1 MLHGIARLYLWL
13 LRIAAPLTLAG
24 MLVIP
29 FVLDPPA
36 TVLASADTHTSGAT
50 LIPVGTSSGQ
60 YSFLRLPSP
69 DMITVQSV
77 PSGYSTTSSRAG
89 GLLFVG
95 SLGLLMFLTWWSWRK
110 RTPPNNSFKP
120 SPHQGGA

>member
-1 MLHGIARLYLWL
+1 MLHRIARLYLWL

-29 FVLDPPA
+29 FVIDPPA
-36 TVLASADTHTSGAT
+36 VVLASAGTHAAGAT
-50 LIPVGTSSGQ
+50 LVPVGTSSGQ
-60 YSFLRLPSP
+60 YSFLRLPVP
-69 DMITVQSV
+69 EMITVESV
-77 PSGYSTTSSRAG
+77 PNGYSATSSHAG
-89 GLLFVG
+89 GFLFVG
-95 SLGLLMFLTWWSWRK
+95 PLALLMFLAWWSWRK